1 METLLAKSKSSTSQQ
16 QNESPIAA
24 IQQKSANKQTKIS
37 DRLLSVKHSPKI
49 SASQQL
55 TRTPVS
61 SQKVLPP
68 NRPSSLV
75 KTTISSKLTAASPTK
90 TPSNKRVKHDKSIDN
105 DSIVSTMDD
114 SIQSEASNESNP
126 MKKSAAKRPKRDR
139 TLSLSS
145 NEDDLETDSLSRRPV
160 RRALVVSSPDQENSQ
175 TIAPKQSLSKIS
187 ITKKQLSAAEVSN
200 SF

>member
-1 METLLAKSKSSTSQQ
+1 METFLAKSKSSTSQQ
-16 QNESPIAA
+16 QKESPIAA
-24 IQQKSANKQTKIS
+24 IQQKSANKLTKIS

-90 TPSNKRVKHDKSIDN
+90 TPSNKRVKHDKSID
-105 DSIVSTMDD
+105 SIVSTMDD

-126 MKKSAAKRPKRDR
+126 LKKSAAKRPKRDR